1 MTENVKEIL
10 KKAVEALDSSKLTE
24 CIDYCEQ
31 AFSLE
36 PEDSNVK
43 IMKAVSILLAYSYCD
58 AIEIKNQALDV
69 LKTITN
75 TESITE
81 EYKCVLLDSIFAYKN
96 VWEKDTTLWKRYS
109 RYKKED
115 DGIFLKIMSFF
126 FAIFEGSDNKLI
138 NYFMNDVSNLPW
150 LQSSPVYLKYVIEN
164 LKDYNIRNRNISFIN
179 KILEINKEKD
189 GEVKPLVEELESV
202 FRKFRK
208 RRKIFKI
215 IKWCIIGPLLISFI
229 SCIISAFL

>member
-58 AIEIKNQALDV
+58 VIEIKNQALDV

-126 FAIFEGSDNKLI
+126 FAIFEGSDNKSI

-150 LQSSPVYLKYVIEN
+150 LQSSPVYLKYIIEN
-164 LKDYNIRNRNISFIN
+164 LKDYNIRNRNISFYHQY
-179 KILEINKEKD
+179 
-189 GEVKPLVEELESV
+189 
-202 FRKFRK
+202 
-208 RRKIFKI
+208 
-215 IKWCIIGPLLISFI
+215 
-229 SCIISAFL
+229 